1 MSDATSSE
9 TAFRLVATDL
19 DGTLLRDDKTISART
34 IAALRRVREAG
45 IALVLVTGRP
55 PRRLKSVAREL
66 DVTGL
71 AICCNGAIVYDLAA
85 DAIVQ
90 HNTLA
95 ADVARQLV
103 VALREAAP
111 GVCFAIERGLVFGHE
126 PAYTQISQITEEDL
140 PLSADAHMLCA
151 EAVTKLIVRHP
162 ELPLDDLLRISRGVA
177 GERAAVTYSG
187 APFVEISAAGI
198 TKASALAGLC
208 DRLGIT
214 ATEVIAFGDMPND
227 LPMLAWA
234 GRSVAVA
241 NAHPEVL
248 AVMDE
253 VTAANED
260 DGVAIVLERL
270 LEKKHHLKRNTI
282 SVADFRAE
290 FITTKT
296 PRTRRTQSK

>member
-1 MSDATSSE
+1 MATQSLPLSSV
-9 TAFRLVATDL
+9 RLVATEL

-34 IAALRRVREAG
+34 SAALRRVREAG
-45 IALVLVTGRP
+45 LALVLVTGRP
-55 PRRLKSVAREL
+55 PRRLKIVAQEL
-66 DVTGL
+66 GVTGL
-71 AICCNGAIVYDLAA
+71 AVCLNGAMVYDLAA
-85 DAIVQ
+85 DMIVE

-95 ADVARQLV
+95 TDLARQLV

-111 GVCFAIERGLVFGHE
+111 GVCFAVERGLVFGHE
-126 PAYTQISQITEEDL
+126 PAYTTISQIAEDET
-140 PLSADAHMLCA
+140 PLSADAHALCT

-162 ELPLDDLLRISRGVA
+162 ELPLDDLLRISRVVA
-177 GERAAVTYSG
+177 GEMAAVTHSG

-214 ATEVIAFGDMPND
+214 ASEVIAFGDMPND

-241 NAHPEVL
+241 NAHPEIL
-248 AVMDE
+248 AAVDE

-260 DGVAIVLERL
+260 DGVAVVLERL
-270 LEKKHHLKRNTI
+270 L
-282 SVADFRAE
+282 ADA
-290 FITTKT
+290 TVGG
-296 PRTRRTQSK
+296 

>member
-1 MSDATSSE
+1 MTD
-9 TAFRLVATDL
+9 FRLVATDL
-19 DGTLLRDDKTISART
+19 DGTLLRDDKTISTRT

-55 PRRLKSVAREL
+55 PRRLKIVAREL

-85 DAIVQ
+85 DAIVE

-95 ADVARQLV
+95 SAVARQLV

-126 PAYTQISQITEEDL
+126 SAYVYSGQIAEDEP
-140 PLSADAHMLCA
+140 PLSADAHVLCA

-162 ELPLDDLLRISRGVA
+162 ELPLDDLLRISRVVA

-208 DRLGIT
+208 DRLGI
-214 ATEVIAFGDMPND
+214 AASQVIAFGDMPND

-234 GRSVAVA
+234 GHSVAVA
-241 NAHPEVL
+241 NAHPDVL
-248 AVMDE
+248 AAVDE

-270 LEKKHHLKRNTI
+270 IEEMNNCGGGL
-282 SVADFRAE
+282 
-290 FITTKT
+290 
-296 PRTRRTQSK
+296 